1 MEYLIAVF
9 KSRNQTIKVSER
21 LKKMGVYCEV
31 INTPRQA
38 SLGCGL
44 SVKFYPS
51 ALPAVRRLINNDCF
65 YSFGG
70 VFKVCGRSVTP
81 L

>member
-9 KSRNQTIKVSER
+9 KSRNQTLKFAER
-21 LKKMGVYCEV
+21 LKRMNVRCDV

-44 SVKFYPS
+44 SVKFDPC
-51 ALPAVRRLINNDCF
+51 AMPIVRRLINTEYF

-70 VFKVCGRSVTP
+70 LFKVCRGSVSP
-81 L
+81 Y